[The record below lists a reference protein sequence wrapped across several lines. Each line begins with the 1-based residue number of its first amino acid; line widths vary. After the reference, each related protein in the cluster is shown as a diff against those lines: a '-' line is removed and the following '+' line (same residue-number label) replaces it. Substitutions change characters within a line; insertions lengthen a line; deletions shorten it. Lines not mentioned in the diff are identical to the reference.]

1 MSTDTLT
8 DHPPLNAP
16 AADATSKTRR
26 WWNPFTRTDRPRAE
40 RTRRPWL
47 GGRRQMMQEMREEQ
61 HRLVEALEKLSER
74 LDTGSSSSPSME
86 IDPMP
91 VIQGIKD
98 ISSGQKEISAGLAG
112 LNEHM
117 ERAEKTD
124 ERLTSAVTQVD
135 KTLAGVRETQADTAS
150 AIGQVGSRIED
161 VTGRFETL
169 FSKMQKAEEQM
180 ADDYRKLQSR
190 TTLAL
195 AGIAFSVI
203 VVLSLFMTAPW
214 A

>member
-1 MSTDTLT
+1 MTTDTLT
-8 DHPPLNAP
+8 DQTALDSAAAP
-16 AADATSKTRR
+16 TKTRR
-26 WWNPFTRTDRPRAE
+26 WWNPFTRTDRPRGE
-40 RTRRPWL
+40 RTRRSWL
-47 GGRRQMMQEMREEQ
+47 GARRRMMEELREDQ
-61 HRLVEALEKLSER
+61 HRLVEAIEKLNER
-74 LDTGSSSSPSME
+74 LEGGPASAAME

-91 VIQGIKD
+91 VIRGIES
-98 ISSGQKEISAGLAG
+98 ISAGQKEISEGLAG
-112 LNEHM
+112 LSRHM

-124 ERLTSAVTQVD
+124 ERLTSAVQSVD
-135 KTLAGVRETQADTAS
+135 KTLAGVRSTQADTAT
-150 AIGQVGSRIED
+150 AIGRVGDRIED
-161 VTGRFETL
+161 VTGRFEAL
-169 FSKMQKAEEQM
+169 FSKMQEAEQQM